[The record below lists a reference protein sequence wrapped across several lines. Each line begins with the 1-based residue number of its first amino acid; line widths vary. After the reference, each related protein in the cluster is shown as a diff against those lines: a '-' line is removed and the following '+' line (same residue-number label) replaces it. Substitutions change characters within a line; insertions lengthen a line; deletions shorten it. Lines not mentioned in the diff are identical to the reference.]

1 MLYAAQKDDLAMLS
15 ELTKSDK
22 NVSVNMNAYGGSS
35 DQLTAVT
42 MPMLL
47 TASR

>member
-1 MLYAAQKDDLAMLS
+1 MLS

-22 NVSVNMNAYGGSS
+22 NVSVNMNAYAAVLPIR
-35 DQLTAVT
+35 LTAVT